1 MNIFATQNLKMNKFF
16 FVLFVLLTQLNFA
29 QTQEEIL
36 KEADNRNISTKQ
48 QVLNELAQNGIS
60 EQAAREMAVMR
71 GIDFD
76 TFLNEYF
83 SNNKSA
89 KSTSSKLDQS
99 ENTVDKISI
108 KNDFKLQDVDSVT
121 TSNITFK
128 NENKFLKLTL
138 SKTRNI

>member
-1 MNIFATQNLKMNKFF
+1 MNKFF

-76 TFLNEYF
+76 TFLKDYLN
-83 SNNKSA
+83 A
-89 KSTSSKLDQS
+89 
-99 ENTVDKISI
+99 I
-108 KNDFKLQDVDSVT
+108 
-121 TSNITFK
+121 
-128 NENKFLKLTL
+128 
-138 SKTRNI
+138 